1 MYADQIL
8 VLEDGQITSRGTHE
22 QLLTSSETYLDMWK
36 AHIST
41 MDWSMNA
48 GIEDD
53 CVHEKGAK
61 RISSVRCEEVSES
74 C

>member
-41 MDWSMNA
+41 MDWSMNQ
-48 GIEDD
+48 
-53 CVHEKGAK
+53 
-61 RISSVRCEEVSES
+61 EVSKS